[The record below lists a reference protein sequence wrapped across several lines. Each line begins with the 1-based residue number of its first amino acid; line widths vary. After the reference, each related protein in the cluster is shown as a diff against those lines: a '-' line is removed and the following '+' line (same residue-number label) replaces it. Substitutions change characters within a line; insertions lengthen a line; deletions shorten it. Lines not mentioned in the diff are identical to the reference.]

1 MDTSGEQPSDVLLS
15 AGLPRERAGHYTFV
29 SSIHAFSDWGERP
42 VNEDSLTCPCPAD
55 TPPGQPAG
63 NHLKAGC
70 ERAVLERFGADRSL
84 ILNCGLLVGPYEN
97 VGRLLWWL
105 DRMAR
110 GGKVLAPG
118 DPDRAF
124 QMVDARD
131 FAAGRTPARMQ
142 VIRKAVRKIVRALG
156 AVPCFAYDRRRSRGT
171 ADETT
176 RNNPEAESLAA
187 CVESRCCLSSP
198 PS

>member
-1 MDTSGEQPSDVLLS
+1 VDTSGEQPSDVLLS
-15 AGLPRERAGHYTFV
+15 AGLLRERAGHYTFV
-29 SSIHAFSDWGERP
+29 SSVHAFSDWGERP
-42 VNEDSLTCPCPAD
+42 DGDALTCPCPAD

-70 ERAVLERFGADRSL
+70 ECAVLERFGADRSL
-84 ILNCGLLVGPYEN
+84 ILNCGLLVGPYKN
-97 VGRLLWWL
+97 VGHLLWRL

-110 GGKVLAPG
+110 GGKVPAPG

-124 QMVDARD
+124 QMVDAGD
-131 FAAGRTPARMQ
+131 FAAGPPRMQ
-142 VIRKAVRKIVRALG
+142 VIRKALRKIVRALG

-171 ADETT
+171 AGETT
-176 RNNPEAESLAA
+176 RNNPKAESLAA

>member
-1 MDTSGEQPSDVLLS
+1 MVDTSGEQPSDVLLS
-15 AGLPRERAGHYTFV
+15 AGLLRERAGHYTFV

-118 DPDRAF
+118 DPDRAQ
-124 QMVDARD
+124 QMIDARD
-131 FAAGRTPARMQ
+131 FAAGRTP
-142 VIRKAVRKIVRALG
+142 RAHAG
-156 AVPCFAYDRRRSRGT
+156 DQEGPAEDRARSRSRPLFRIRQ
-171 ADETT
+171 ET
-176 RNNPEAESLAA
+176 
-187 CVESRCCLSSP
+187 
-198 PS
+198 